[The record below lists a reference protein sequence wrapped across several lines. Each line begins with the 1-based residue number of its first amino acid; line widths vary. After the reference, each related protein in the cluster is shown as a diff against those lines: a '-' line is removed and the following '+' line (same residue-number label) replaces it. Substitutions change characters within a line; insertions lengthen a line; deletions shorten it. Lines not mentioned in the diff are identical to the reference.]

1 MRASKL
7 PMPGVRRPF
16 HYGLIILLCLVFDGF
31 FGLQAKDY
39 GGLEQQR
46 VEAIFPG
53 SDGLSEPD
61 GEFKVRTIRTGKEVL
76 GYVFQSQDVVDI
88 PAYSGKPI
96 NMQVILDTHG
106 VIQDAYVL
114 EHHEPILLI
123 GIPVEKL
130 HAFDAKYKGVKA
142 DRRGGRWPVQ

>member
-39 GGLEQQR
+39 GGFEQQR
-46 VEAIFPG
+46 VETIFPG

-61 GEFKVRTIRTGKEVL
+61 GEFKVRTMRTGKEVL
-76 GYVFQSQDVVDI
+76 GYVFQSQNVVDI
-88 PAYSGKPI
+88 PAYSG
-96 NMQVILDTHG
+96 NRSTCRSSS
-106 VIQDAYVL
+106 
-114 EHHEPILLI
+114 
-123 GIPVEKL
+123 IPT
-130 HAFDAKYKGVKA
+130 ASSRMPTCWSTMSRFC
-142 DRRGGRWPVQ
+142 